1 MDALKKR
8 GTMFSFLAIRISGL
22 HSTSRLLLRAL
33 CVLAFVIP
41 LADKTPAADWPQ
53 YRADAQR
60 SGYTAEQL
68 PTELHLQWTYI
79 APHPPE
85 PAWPNVYWQRQ
96 TYDLAYQPVIAQRT
110 LFYGSSADCKVYALD
125 AASGRLRWSFFTDGP
140 VRFAPAIWRDRVFVI
155 SDDGHLY
162 CLSASD
168 GSLLWKRRGG
178 VDEKRVLGNGRMV
191 SRCPA
196 RGGPVIHDD
205 VLYFGAGVFPA
216 HGFFLHALDPETGE
230 TIWRNDT
237 AGNLRQNHITGGYA
251 FGNVTSQGY
260 LAVSG
265 NTLVVPTG
273 RAVPAAFDRTTGAFQ
288 YFDALELSY
297 AGGSWVMAIDEMV
310 FNSDMI
316 LDLHTGHTLC
326 NKVGNPSEQVQV
338 REHAASAERMIEAAA
353 SPQHLFVATGKRI
366 KAIDRTHPLD
376 ETSNIWDQTRGLYF
390 LWRGPTA
397 QQRSPHRAFATADL
411 WSVPVECSGTLIVA
425 GDKILA
431 GGRDVVTAIDVPSKR
446 PVWSHAIDGT
456 AHGLAV
462 AEGRLYVSTNTGRIY
477 CFGSES
483 PAEPT
488 TWKTEPASSPYSSMT
503 DYEQVAREIIAQSGV
518 TQGYCLDVGCGHGEL
533 AYALAQQTDLQI
545 VAVDGD
551 AKNVAAARTLLDS
564 AGVYGTRVT
573 VLQVDLE
580 DTHLPN
586 YFANL
591 VVSSRSV
598 RGGLSAVPGRD
609 WRRSLRPFGG
619 LAVFGKPGSLEM
631 ERRDPLPGAGSW
643 THQFADT
650 ANTSCSGDEIL
661 RGPLGVL
668 WFGGC
673 GPAGM
678 HMEKSR
684 SPASLFLDGRLYVQ
698 GKAVL
703 RCLDAYN
710 GRQIWEAPIKPFP
723 WTRTYNGS
731 EVVGSNY
738 CVTSD
743 SVYISAFDHCR
754 RLDGRTGE
762 ELAQFG
768 TSELGQRNGSRWMQV
783 FAYRDLLLG
792 TLESDPFEKGF
803 ARAGEKQ
810 IERCMWVCG
819 TTVSEEATHLF
830 AMDRQTGKLKW
841 SYQAEASIIPNSI
854 TMARGRV
861 YLIDRTVVDPGSARR
876 GEKVPA
882 VARLVALDATSGEV
896 LWVLEDNI
904 VGSMLAASETF
915 DVVLMGSDVKERGT
929 LFSDY
934 PQVLAVFRA
943 QDGEKLWEKQVLCK
957 QRPMI
962 VGRTI
967 IAEGFNLDNSDRNNA
982 VRRHYPSAWDL
993 LTGETKMRSN
1003 PITGEP
1009 EPWIYGRSTK
1019 CSYVTSSRN
1028 MLLFRNAMI
1037 SYYDLLRDE
1046 GQSSFGGV
1054 RPSCFINVLP
1064 VGGVVL
1070 APTTFGGCQ
1079 CNTLLRTSLA
1089 LEPIEQ
1095 NEQWN
1100 VYCSNEPAR
1109 GVVQQLRLNF
1119 GALGDRRDEAGQL
1132 WFAFPR
1138 PPGYFAYHRSD
1149 TKTVTLDE
1157 VVKFRDLKPKFHF
1170 KYDMASALAQEQGV
1184 HAVRVN
1190 TDTTKM
1196 SGEDTL
1202 PWVAASQCQGPI
1214 TLDIDT
1220 SAMPV
1225 ETVFQIRLHFAELED
1240 STVGQREFEVAVGDH
1255 ILRLDVLQA
1264 VGRKNTAVL
1273 RQVRTAASGG
1283 RLTVSLVSRKGVPIL
1298 NGLEVLAEE

>member
-1 MDALKKR
+1 
-8 GTMFSFLAIRISGL
+8 MFRFLDIRISGL
-22 HSTSRLLLRAL
+22 HSTSRLLFHATSL
-33 CVLAFVIP
+33 LAFVVP
-41 LADKTPAADWPQ
+41 FADKTLAADWPQ

-68 PTELHLQWTYI
+68 PAELHLQWTYI
-79 APHPPE
+79 APHPPK
-85 PAWPNVYWQRQ
+85 PAWPDVYWQRQ
-96 TYDLAYQPVIAQRT
+96 TYDLAYQPVVARRT
-110 LFYGSSADCKVYALD
+110 LFYGSSVDCKVYALD

-140 VRFAPAIWRDRVFVI
+140 VRFAPAIWRDRVFAI

-168 GSLLWKRRGG
+168 GSLLWQRRGG
-178 VDEKRVLGNGRMV
+178 ADEKRVLGNERMV

-205 VLYFGAGVFPA
+205 VLYFSAGVFPT
-216 HGFFLHALDPETGE
+216 HGFFLHALDPATGE

-237 AGNLRQNHITGGYA
+237 SGNLRQNHITGGYA

-273 RAVPAAFDRTTGAFQ
+273 RAVPAAFDRSTGAFQ

-297 AGGSWVMAIDEMV
+297 AGGSWIMAIDEMV

-326 NKVGNPSEQVQV
+326 NKVGNSAESIQV
-338 REHAASAERMIEAAA
+338 RERPPHTERMIEAAA
-353 SPQHLFVATGKRI
+353 SPKHIFVATGKRL
-366 KAIDRTHPLD
+366 KALDRVHPLD
-376 ETSNIWDQTRGLYF
+376 ETANIWDQTKGLYF

-411 WSVPVECSGTLIVA
+411 WSVPVKCDGTVIVA
-425 GDKILA
+425 GDTIIA
-431 GGRDVVTAIDVPSKR
+431 GGQDVVTAIDVPSQR
-446 PVWSHAIDGT
+446 LIWSRAIEGT

-462 AEGRLYVSTNTGRIY
+462 AEGRLYVSTNRGHIY
-477 CFGSES
+477 CFGSER
-483 PAEPT
+483 PAEAT
-488 TWKTEPASSPYSSMT
+488 TWKTERAPSPYSNMT
-503 DYEQVAREIIAQSGV
+503 DYEQAAHQILAQSEV
-518 TQGYCLDVGCGHGEL
+518 TLGYCLDIGCGHGEL
-533 AYALAQQTDLQI
+533 AFALAQQTDLQI
-545 VAVDGD
+545 VAVDDD
-551 AKNVAAARTLLDS
+551 ATNVAAARAALDS
-564 AGVYGTRVT
+564 AGVYGARVT
-573 VLQVDLE
+573 VLLVDPE
-580 DTHLPN
+580 DTLLPN

-591 VVSSRSV
+591 VVSGRSV
-598 RGGLSAVPGRD
+598 RHGAQAVPGSD
-609 WRRSLRPFGG
+609 WRRSLRPCGG
-619 LAVFGKPGSLEM
+619 LAIFGRPGSLEM
-631 ERRDPLPGAGSW
+631 QRRDSLPGSGSW

-673 GPAGM
+673 GPSGM
-678 HMEKSR
+678 HMEKAR
-684 SPASLFLDGRLYVQ
+684 SPAPLFIDGRLYVQ
-698 GKAVL
+698 GRGFL

-710 GRQIWEAPIKPFP
+710 GRQVWEAPIKPFP
-723 WTRTYNGS
+723 WSRTYNGS

-743 SVYISAFDHCR
+743 SVYISAFDCCR
-754 RLDGRTGE
+754 RLDGRTGDQ
-762 ELAQFG
+762 LAQFATPEFG
-768 TSELGQRNGSRWMQV
+768 RYGDSRWMQV

-792 TLESDPFEKGF
+792 TLESVPFEKGF
-803 ARAGEKQ
+803 ARTGEKQ

-830 AMDRQTGKLKW
+830 AMDRQTGNLKW
-841 SYQAEASIIPNSI
+841 SYTAEASIIPNSI
-854 TMARGRV
+854 TMAGGRV
-861 YLIDRTVVDPGSARR
+861 YLIDRPVIDPVAARR
-876 GEKVPA
+876 GEETCAP
-882 VARLVALDATSGEV
+882 ARLVALDARTGDILWTSE
-896 LWVLEDNI
+896 EDI
-904 VGSMLAASETF
+904 VGSMLAASEAF

-934 PQVLAVFRA
+934 PQTLAVFRGD
-943 QDGEKLWEKQVLCK
+943 DGEKLWGKRVLCK

-982 VRRHYPSAWDL
+982 VRRHYPSGWDL
-993 LTGETKMRSN
+993 LTGETRMRSN
-1003 PITGEP
+1003 PISGQP

-1028 MLLFRNAMI
+1028 LLFFRNAMI

-1046 GQSSFGGV
+1046 GQSSVGGI

-1089 LEPIEQ
+1089 LEPTQ
-1095 NEQWN
+1095 PNERWN
-1100 VYCSNEPAR
+1100 VYCSDKPDR
-1109 GVVQQLRLNF
+1109 GVVRQLRLNF
-1119 GALGDRRDEAGQL
+1119 GALGDRRDDAGNL

-1149 TKTVTLDE
+1149 TRTVTLDE
-1157 VVKFRDLKPKFHF
+1157 VVQFRNLKPRFHF
-1170 KYDMASALAQEQGV
+1170 KYDMASDLAQTQGV
-1184 HAVRVN
+1184 HTVRVN
-1190 TDTTKM
+1190 TNTTEM
-1196 SGEDTL
+1196 AGEETL
-1202 PWVAASQCQGPI
+1202 PWVAASLCRGPI

-1220 SAMPV
+1220 SAMPA

-1240 STVGQREFEVAVGDH
+1240 IGVGEREFEVAVGSQVLA
-1255 ILRLDVLQA
+1255 IDVLQA
-1264 VGRKNTAVL
+1264 AGRKNTAVL
-1273 RQVRTAASGG
+1273 RQVRTAASDG
-1283 RLTVSLVSRKGVPIL
+1283 RLTVSLASRKGAPIL
-1298 NGLEVLAEE
+1298 NGLEILAEQ